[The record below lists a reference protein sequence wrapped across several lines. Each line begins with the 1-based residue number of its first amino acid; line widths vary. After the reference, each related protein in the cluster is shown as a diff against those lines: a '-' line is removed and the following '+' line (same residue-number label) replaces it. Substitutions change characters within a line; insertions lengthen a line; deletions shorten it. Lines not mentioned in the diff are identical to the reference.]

1 MLTRRTFL
9 KTTLGA
15 STVVATAGSAGVAAL
30 QSTLLETNSVP
41 VLVFADGGYEQT
53 LAFSAALSA
62 TLPSAPD
69 LNPITNPVQNK
80 ARQTLSHI
88 DKDVAAQ
95 IREVD
100 DFCGSNPDGAL
111 IGLTR
116 DSDFFILEHT
126 AAQHGFK
133 LHYKGVHDF
142 RGELMRHQ
150 VSAPGAL
157 APALADTLSKAQH
170 SWPQQLAG
178 IAPSIVQAQGELLE
192 AEAQATLD
200 YQNDEPG
207 YLVSWLLKAA

>member
-15 STVVATAGSAGVAAL
+15 STLAATAGSAGVAAL
-30 QSTLLETNSVP
+30 QSTLLNNNSVP

-53 LAFSAALSA
+53 LAFSTVFSTISSSTSNTDPLS
-62 TLPSAPD
+62 TPSP
-69 LNPITNPVQNK
+69 TK
-80 ARQTLSHI
+80 QTLSHI

-100 DFCGSNPDGAL
+100 DFCGTNADGVL

-133 LHYKGVHDF
+133 LQYKGVHDF
-142 RGELMRHQ
+142 RGEFMRHQ
-150 VSAPGAL
+150 VSAPETL
-157 APALADTLSKAQH
+157 APVLADTLNKAQH
-170 SWPQQLAG
+170 SWPQQLAR
-178 IAPSIVQAQGELLE
+178 IAPTIVQAQGELVDVEL
-192 AEAQATLD
+192 QTTLN

-207 YLVSWLLKAA
+207 YLVSWLLKTV